1 MDTFEEFVAA
11 RGTPLLRL
19 AVMLTGNV
27 HDAEDLLQTTFVK
40 LLRGWD
46 RVSAAQQ
53 PAAYARRVLVNEHL
67 SWRRRPSR
75 REHSWADDALAS
87 AVSAS
92 SLASG
97 ARETPIDE
105 GWALLATLPR
115 QQRTVLALRYYEDL
129 SDAQIAEVLGCSE
142 STVRSNASRALTT
155 LRSAVPTY
163 DEEVSR

>member
-1 MDTFEEFVAA
+1 VDTFEEFVAA

-46 RVSAAQQ
+46 RVAAADL
-53 PAAYARRVLVNEHL
+53 PAAYARRMLVNEHL

-87 AVSAS
+87 AASA
-92 SLASG
+92 ASTG
-97 ARETPIDE
+97 LLHEPPVDE

-129 SDAQIAEVLGCSE
+129 SDAQIAGVLDCSE
-142 STVRSNASRALTT
+142 STVRSNASRALAT
-155 LRSAVPTY
+155 LRSTLPAL
-163 DEEVSR
+163 DEEASR